1 MQAPNKSIES
11 NWPTLL
17 GKGNAWIIGL
27 PPGFNLDQRLH
38 DAQEIRLATAFAH
51 RSGWKYFRDAA
62 SNGKAKLLLLT
73 GLDCWQTEPLL
84 LKEWHDLMMSE
95 PGRIEV
101 KIALNEIFFH
111 PKVLIV
117 KCADKHAS
125 FGIVGSGNLSQGGL
139 QDNVECGIY
148 FEDRNL
154 IAQLH
159 GWFETQFSRAN
170 RVTAEGISAY
180 SQAYRPNWKGRKNLE
195 KKQLKVRAKMQEY
208 DAAKPAKW
216 DLAVRK
222 AKAFFATYN
231 SEERSKAKQ
240 RAAEIQ
246 NALGYPQFDFDR
258 KGLDR
263 FYKTGFLGKLRQG
276 LKPKIWAGRKRF
288 QEGLRALIADPESM
302 LKELLEPDG
311 KFKVQGAS
319 INTVSKILATHDPSL
334 WPGFNN
340 RVREVWRD
348 FGYKAPRGATTT
360 ASYLAYR
367 DLMKKFRLAC
377 ETEGCKDVDTF
388 ALDAFILDRSYRHG
402 KYKKLRS

>member
-1 MQAPNKSIES
+1 
-11 NWPTLL
+11 
-17 GKGNAWIIGL
+17 
-27 PPGFNLDQRLH
+27 
-38 DAQEIRLATAFAH
+38 
-51 RSGWKYFRDAA
+51 
-62 SNGKAKLLLLT
+62 
-73 GLDCWQTEPLL
+73 
-84 LKEWHDLMMSE
+84 
-95 PGRIEV
+95 
-101 KIALNEIFFH
+101 
-111 PKVLIV
+111 VLVV
-117 KCADKHAS
+117 KCADQHAS
-125 FGIVGSGNLSQGGL
+125 FGIIGSGNLSQGGL

-180 SQAYRPNWKGRKNLE
+180 SKAYKPNWKGRKNLE

-208 DAAKPAKW
+208 DAAKMAKW
-216 DLAVRK
+216 DLAVRE

-231 SEERSKAKQ
+231 SKERSRAKQ

-246 NALGYPQFDFDR
+246 DALGYPQFNFDR

-276 LKPKIWAGRKRF
+276 PKPKIWASRKRF
-288 QEGLRALIADPESM
+288 QEGLRTLIADPESM

-319 INTVSKILATHDPSL
+319 INTVSKILATHDPSS

-340 RVREVWRD
+340 RVREVLRY
-348 FGYKAPRGATTT
+348 FGYKKPRGATTT
-360 ASYLAYR
+360 VSYLAYR

-377 ETEGCKDVDTF
+377 EKEGCKDVDAF
-388 ALDAFILDRSYRHG
+388 ALDAFFLKWSGRLDTYKIPRS
-402 KYKKLRS
+402 